1 MVQQKIVMEV
11 SMNSEKCRLKA
22 MKIAL
27 VAGEQLCIKLQLSSF
42 AFDNYN
48 LGLMFKKIVMINYQT
63 GVTSV
68 AIEGADRSKVVVI
81 GDGVDSANLAKSL
94 RKKFCC
100 ANIETVQS
108 LG

>member
-1 MVQQKIVMEV
+1 MKQKIVMEV

-27 VAGEQLCIKLQLSSF
+27 V
-42 AFDNYN
+42 
-48 LGLMFKKIVMINYQT
+48 T

>member
-48 LGLMFKKIVMINYQT
+48 LGLMFKKMYDQLSNRRDL
-63 GVTSV
+63 G
-68 AIEGADRSKVVVI
+68 GNRRS
-81 GDGVDSANLAKSL
+81 
-94 RKKFCC
+94 R
-100 ANIETVQS
+100 
-108 LG
+108 

>member
-27 VAGEQLCIKLQLSSF
+27 VTGEQLCIKLQLSSF

-48 LGLMFKKIVMINYQT
+48 LGLMFKKIV
-63 GVTSV
+63 
-68 AIEGADRSKVVVI
+68 
-81 GDGVDSANLAKSL
+81 
-94 RKKFCC
+94 
-100 ANIETVQS
+100 
-108 LG
+108 